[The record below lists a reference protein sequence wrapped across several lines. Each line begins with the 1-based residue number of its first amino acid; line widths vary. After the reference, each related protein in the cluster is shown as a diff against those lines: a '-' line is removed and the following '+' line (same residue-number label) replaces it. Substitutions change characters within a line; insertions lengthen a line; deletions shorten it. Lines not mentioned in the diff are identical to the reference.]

1 MASLIYITRDIE
13 RALGAEPIGDYYIVT
28 NKTPYSEEIK
38 NKYPDNI
45 TLINKET
52 VLDTIDLLM
61 LDEVQET
68 IEKKNANIIVFKNTK
83 NIEELCIEKKWKLL
97 NPSAQLSEKVEN
109 KITQVKWLNE
119 LSSLLPEHTICTAKE
134 IDESILEKEKVIVLQ
149 WAHGHT
155 GSGTMLISNIKDLKD
170 IKEKF
175 PHREVRITKYIR
187 GPVFTANI
195 VVTSTVILMGNISYQ
210 ITGMLPF
217 TEKAFSTIGNDWSVT
232 HTILTENHIKSFEK
246 MSELIGQKMQK
257 DGWKGLFGV
266 DVIYDEEKDELR
278 LIEIN
283 ARQAAST
290 TYESQL
296 QAKLAVHGVDG
307 ITTFEAHINSLL
319 NKDAQSPLIPI
330 NDGAQIL
337 QRVTSKIK
345 DIDANKLIDAGYK
358 VIRYSN
364 TKENDDLIRIQ
375 SSKGIMEVHN
385 KFNKRGKEIIE
396 LIS

>member
-45 TLINKET
+45 TLIQKKT
-52 VLDTIDLLM
+52 ILDTIDLLM
-61 LDEVQET
+61 LDEVQEM
-68 IEKKNANIIVFKNTK
+68 INKKNANIIVFKNTK

-97 NPSAQLSEKVEN
+97 NPSAQLSETVEN

-119 LSSLLPEHTICTAKE
+119 LSNLLPGHTICTAKE
-134 IDESILEKEKVIVLQ
+134 IDESILENEKVIVLQ

-175 PHREVRITKYIR
+175 PHREVKITKYIR

-195 VVTSTVILMGNISYQ
+195 VVTNTVILMGNISYQ

-232 HTILTENHIKSFEK
+232 HTILTENHIKLFER

-266 DVIYDEEKDELR
+266 DIIYDEEKDELK

-290 TYESQL
+290 TFESQL

-319 NKDAQSPLIPI
+319 NKIITSPLIPM

-345 DIDANKLIDAGYK
+345 DIDTNKLINSGYK
-358 VIRYSN
+358 VIKYSN